1 MIKYFIKQY
10 GRYIAMALAFATIS
24 FLINSCKVNAE
35 NEIQTVALGFDQSI
49 NTKTT
54 TIFTSTNTLKNWGRS
69 TVVFTLATVQR
80 SANTSQFISTIQE
93 VRVTSGSDIYECNIG
108 SVVSNYS
115 QEENYKS
122 QILSVVCDVN
132 INSSGITKIEAI
144 TNDTPN
150 TNFYLHSSSYMTI
163 SKNLDISTQAHLDT
177 INSTLATYLQSVYN
191 ASLQTATNTGA
202 SNNYLSAIQ
211 VLLNTNLT
219 AIVQAITNQT
229 TQAHTDAIA
238 QKEST
243 DAINNSINNSD
254 TSNVSLDTLQGN
266 SVDTGAISGLITIP
280 IVLLNNIIAS
290 FNGTCISYNFG
301 ELFGTDIVFPCI
313 NKSR

>member
-1 MIKYFIKQY
+1 MIFF
-10 GRYIAMALAFATIS
+10 GS
-24 FLINSCKVNAE
+24 LIIVNAE

-69 TVVFTLATVQR
+69 TIVFTLATVQR

-163 SKNLDISTQAHLDT
+163 SKNLEISTQAHLDT

-219 AIVQAITNQT
+219 AIVQAITNQA
-229 TQAHTDAIA
+229 TQAHQDHEEIMNTDIDNTTKQNVDETQVNDYKTQETNLMNTANQADLTSLQIGIDGNTS
-238 QKEST
+238 ST
-243 DAINNSINNSD
+243 IWE
-254 TSNVSLDTLQGN
+254 
-266 SVDTGAISGLITIP
+266 LITR
-280 IVLLNNIIAS
+280 IIQSNAKI
-290 FNGTCISYNFG
+290 FGLFISILSIG
-301 ELFGTDIVFPCI
+301 IIKLALA
-313 NKSR
+313 R